1 MPIHIHT
8 KLLGEIFDL
17 DVKVHLGGVLMKFSI
32 LYYYIF
38 AVILILININI
49 N

>member
-8 KLLGEIFDL
+8 KLLGEILDL
-17 DVKVHLGGVLMKFSI
+17 DLKVHLGCVSMKFSI

-38 AVILILININI
+38 AVALA
-49 N
+49 